1 MAFTEDL
8 LLPSRGIIYN
18 ITNFDGIVKVKPFTT
33 KAYKDLL
40 TGNASETA
48 LKQFIDSCLVDCPIK
63 AKNMNQNDLLACL
76 FKARAMTLGSKL
88 KTQVKCPEC
97 GKVNT
102 IEWDLTNI
110 TVNYLCTDEYPI
122 KVTLPISNREIKIRF
137 PTGADIIKAKA
148 EADRRAAKFN
158 KSQGEFLQIFTIV
171 SLIDMDDRDLIEKA
185 EWYETLA
192 PGDAIYI
199 DEVISE
205 MNEVFGVKMT
215 RDEKCPECDHEFNT
229 VIDIGSDFFRP
240 YNIKSLGITSKTG
253 NLAGITEKP
262 NISE

>member
-18 ITNFDGIVKVKPFTT
+18 IANFDGIVKVKPFTT

-48 LKQFIDSCLVDCPIK
+48 LKQFIDSCLVDSPVK

-76 FKARAMTLGSKL
+76 FKARAITLGNKL

-97 GKVNT
+97 GKSEE

-110 TVNYLCTDEYPI
+110 TVNYLFVDEYPI
-122 KVTLPISNREIKIRF
+122 KVKLPNCGKDITIRF
-137 PTGADIIKAKA
+137 PTGADTIKAKA

-158 KSQGEFLQIFTIV
+158 KDPKEFLQIFTIV
-171 SLIDMDDRDLIEKA
+171 SLIDMEGRDLIEKA

-205 MNEVFGVKMT
+205 LGDSFGVKMT
-215 RDEKCPECDHEFNT
+215 REEKCSACDETFNT

-240 YNIKSLGITSKTG
+240 YRVKSLGITSKTG
-253 NLAGITEKP
+253 NLAGVIEKSNLP
-262 NISE
+262 E